1 MSQLYHA
8 LTCEMADEARLTSV
22 GTSASLGAPIKEV
35 GVLAA
40 GVSGGVWK
48 LNFWLT
54 DIVLGVEVYNKRN
67 ELTEHKELHFNCKFH
82 HLKLLGSDLTP

>member
-1 MSQLYHA
+1 MSQLYHT
-8 LTCEMADEARLTSV
+8 LTCKMADEAPLTSV

-48 LNFWLT
+48 VNFWLT
-54 DIVLGVEVYNKRN
+54 DMVFGVEVYNKRN
-67 ELTEHKELHFNCKFH
+67 ELTRRKELHFKCKFH
-82 HLKLLGSDLTP
+82 HLKLLGSALPP

>member
-1 MSQLYHA
+1 MVCAHINLKHVLCHNYIT

-40 GVSGGVWK
+40 GVSGGV
-48 LNFWLT
+48 
-54 DIVLGVEVYNKRN
+54 
-67 ELTEHKELHFNCKFH
+67 
-82 HLKLLGSDLTP
+82 